1 MATWLCI
8 ITQPGHVSTRASTTE
23 QPAPC
28 HTPAHPPGA
37 IPPGGHLRR
46 SPPDH
51 WWTEGGRPHPTCR
64 TCTPEVDQHTG
75 SRRQCR
81 PPRRARQVVGR
92 AFSAG
97 LALSQH
103 PRVNSTAH
111 NAWISPRARSRA
123 ASKGICDTRVVVDRE
138 RHGHRIITC
147 ATELLTCHL
156 IIAFPLCSVLA
167 LRAVSAAPNNPA
179 PSDVRWDTS
188 CGLVRRPRRVT
199 ASTR

>member
-1 MATWLCI
+1 
-8 ITQPGHVSTRASTTE
+8 
-23 QPAPC
+23 
-28 HTPAHPPGA
+28 
-37 IPPGGHLRR
+37 
-46 SPPDH
+46 
-51 WWTEGGRPHPTCR
+51 
-64 TCTPEVDQHTG
+64 
-75 SRRQCR
+75 
-81 PPRRARQVVGR
+81 VVGR

-156 IIAFPLCSVLA
+156 IIAFPLCSECGT
-167 LRAVSAAPNNPA
+167 NNPA
-179 PSDVRWDTS
+179 LSDVRWDTF